1 MMPSGTPT
9 NMASSTEDSPTAS
22 DTRLPWMMRLSMSRP
37 NWSVPSQW
45 VRLGASNI
53 SSMELIIGSYGAS
66 TSAKIAT
73 RISSTTIPRPN
84 SAV

>member
-1 MMPSGTPT
+1 MPSGTPT
-9 NMASSTEDSPTAS
+9 KTASSTDDNPTAS
-22 DTRLPWMMRLSMSRP
+22 DTRLPWMMRLNMSRP

-53 SSMELIIGSYGAS
+53 SFMELITGSYGAS

-73 RISSTTIPRPN
+73 STSSTTIPRPN
-84 SAV
+84 NAV